1 MSMTGLPA
9 FDSTLQKTHEWLNEL
24 QHEMNLETRQT
35 AYLVLRAGIHALR
48 DRLPVDEVAHLGAQL
63 PMLIRGFYYEG
74 WRPSDSPL
82 RIRTK
87 DEFLALM
94 RESLQVAPAG
104 QESSIDAEEAVRA
117 VFRLLGRQLSPGE
130 IESIRRIMPE
140 GLRELWSGVETSH
153 PRTSR
158 DTM

>member
-24 QHEMNLETRQT
+24 QQEMNLSSRQS
-35 AYLVLRAGIHALR
+35 AYLVLRAGLHALR
-48 DRLPVDEVAHLGAQL
+48 DRLPIDEVAHLGAQL

-87 DEFLALM
+87 DEFLTLM
-94 RESLQVAPAG
+94 LENLQVTPSAHDMGFDP
-104 QESSIDAEEAVRA
+104 EEAARA

-130 IESIRRIMPE
+130 IDSIRRIMPE
-140 GLRELWSGVETSH
+140 GLKELWSGVETTRHRGS
-153 PRTSR
+153 PEA
-158 DTM
+158 